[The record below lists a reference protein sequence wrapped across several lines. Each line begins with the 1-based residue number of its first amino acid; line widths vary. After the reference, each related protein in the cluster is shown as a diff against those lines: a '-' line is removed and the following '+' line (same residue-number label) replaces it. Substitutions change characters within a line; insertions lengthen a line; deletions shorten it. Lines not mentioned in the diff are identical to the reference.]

1 MTRTMKWLSGL
12 AVLALLLLL
21 GFVAAG
27 PWIAMRGIEHAV
39 TQRSL
44 AALMLH
50 VDFPTLR
57 GNVRAQLE
65 DRIAR
70 EFAGRV
76 GGDTGMLGMAAGQ
89 LAKQASDSAVDA
101 MVNPAGILLLL
112 EGNALARS
120 VTGRPLLDGEGQRV
134 SPVEL
139 TDAKM
144 RYESTSRFTA
154 TLHAQDD
161 SPVVFVFSRQGLRWK
176 LTDIRLPP
184 AP

>member
-1 MTRTMKWLSGL
+1 MKWAVGLLLAMLLGL
-12 AVLALLLLL
+12 AA
-21 GFVAAG
+21 FVAAG

-39 TQRSL
+39 TERSL
-44 AALMLH
+44 AALMIH

-57 GNVRAQLE
+57 TNVRAQLE

-70 EFAGRV
+70 DFAARV
-76 GGDTGMLGMAAGQ
+76 GNDTGMMGMASGQ
-89 LAKQASDSAVDA
+89 LAKQVSDSAVTA
-101 MVNPAGILLLL
+101 MVNPAGIMLLL

-120 VTGRPLLDGEGQRV
+120 VTGKPLLDGEGKRAA
-134 SPVEL
+134 PVEL

-154 TLHAQDD
+154 TLHSQDG

-176 LTDIRLPP
+176 LTDIRLPRP
-184 AP
+184 GQ